1 MIDTTKYAGHTPGPW
16 KMKNRYQIYHENQ
29 HGDFRIAMATEV
41 GDDLMSCNN
50 AILIADAP
58 IILEALKAA
67 QARIAELEMVLMEHR
82 KPPREYTD
90 DELLDMSR

>member
-1 MIDTTKYAGHTPGPW
+1 MIDTTKYGGHTKDWAYIQMHSANGIFGYFPICECD
-16 KMKNRYQIYHENQ
+16 R
-29 HGDFRIAMATEV
+29 
-41 GDDLMSCNN
+41 DL
-50 AILIADAP
+50 LADAP